1 MTTMVVE
8 NGTFAMPHGRPF
20 TVRDLE
26 DVPDDGNRYELIDGS
41 LLVSPSPSY
50 HHQVVVIQLSYL
62 LQTVQPTGFQVLNAP
77 FSVQPSPDTEV
88 QPDVLVAMEED
99 FTPRNLP
106 KGPLL
111 AVEVLSP
118 STAIIDLN
126 TKKALYERLGSASY
140 WVIDPIDPAL
150 TAFELDENGRYQQ
163 IAEVKGDAAFEVTQP
178 FPVRVVPAELLEGE
192 SARARWR
199 TEVKHSSS
207 DWSARLS
214 SPPA

>member
-1 MTTMVVE
+1 MTAMVVE

-20 TVRDLE
+20 TVRDLA
-26 DVPDDGNRYELIDGS
+26 DFPDDGNRYELIDGL

-50 HHQVVVIQLSYL
+50 HHQVVVVQLSYL
-62 LQTVQPTGFQVLNAP
+62 LQTVQPTGFQVLTAP

-88 QPDVLVAMEED
+88 QPDVLVAMED
-99 FTPRNLP
+99 DYTPKNLP

-140 WVIDPIDPAL
+140 WVIDPIDPSL
-150 TAFELDENGRYQQ
+150 SVFELDENGKYQQ
-163 IAEVKGDAAFEVTQP
+163 VAEVRGDAAFEATQP
-178 FPVRVVPAELLEGE
+178 FPVRVAPSELLEGE
-192 SARARWR
+192 AARIRWR
-199 TEVKHSSS
+199 ALVK
-207 DWSARLS
+207 D
-214 SPPA
+214 

>member
-1 MTTMVVE
+1 MTAMVVE

-26 DVPDDGNRYELIDGS
+26 DFPDDGNRYELIDGV

-50 HHQVVVIQLSYL
+50 PHQVVVVQLSYL
-62 LQTVQPTGFQVLNAP
+62 LQTFQPAGLQVLTAP

-88 QPDVLVAMEED
+88 QPDVLVSMEDD
-99 FTPRNLP
+99 FTRKNLP

-118 STAIIDLN
+118 STAIHDLN

-140 WVIDPIDPAL
+140 WVIDPIDLAL
-150 TAFELDENGRYQQ
+150 SVFELDEDGKFQLV
-163 IAEVKGDAAFEVTQP
+163 AEVKGEAAFEATQP
-178 FPVRVVPAELLEGE
+178 FPVRVVPSELLEGE
-192 SARARWR
+192 AARVRWR
-199 TEVKHSSS
+199 AALK
-207 DWSARLS
+207 D
-214 SPPA
+214 